1 MEIIIV
7 FFRCWTKLVYSFN
20 HCQFICCGIIQ
31 KFSRILSMN
40 KAARP
45 YCVLISWKLLF
56 SVIQFDKTLI
66 WTPDNIFVV
75 SGTVS
80 NYLITGFNTGY
91 CPNLF
96 IPQNNMFRLKGTGHT
111 QTLLFDRLIYNL
123 YNKEI
128 LCPLLSS
135 AVENILMKSKTD
147 LEMQFFPSNFKQL
160 KGWLQPFLT
169 IVNVLL

>member
-1 MEIIIV
+1 MKTV
-7 FFRCWTKLVYSFN
+7 
-20 HCQFICCGIIQ
+20 
-31 KFSRILSMN
+31 
-40 KAARP
+40 
-45 YCVLISWKLLF
+45 LF
-56 SVIQFDKTLI
+56 SVIQFDRTLI
-66 WTPDNIFVV
+66 WTHDNIFAV

-111 QTLLFDRLIYNL
+111 KTLLFDRLIYNL

-128 LCPLLSS
+128 LLSS

-147 LEMQFFPSNFKQL
+147 LEIHSFPKKFQTVE
-160 KGWLQPFLT
+160 GLT
-169 IVNVLL
+169 ATILNHSECIAVTSQIELMLRGNLNTYNAAVIQNLASYVFRSTAVMIQW